1 MKIIIMILCLFPS
14 VVFSKVP
21 LPRASTG
28 LELGVARLSDGNK
41 AMIGTSWMY
50 VLDYQPDKHLSFFG
64 QAGSAQGESDGH
76 KIKQTSFNGGVQF
89 FILPRMGLQLGV
101 ATTVLEITD
110 DKLEKKHELGP
121 LLGLNIYYP
130 VGVFKFG
137 TSATVIRTKTV
148 HSMALRGS
156 LLLEF

>member
-1 MKIIIMILCLFPS
+1 MKFMIIILFLLPS
-14 VVFSKVP
+14 VVFSEVP

-28 LELGVARLSDGNK
+28 LEAGVARLSDGNK

-50 VLDYQPDKHLSFFG
+50 VLDYQPDKYLSFFG
-64 QAGSAQGESDGH
+64 QAGTAQGESDGY
-76 KIKQTSFNGGVQF
+76 KIKQTSFNGGIQLF
-89 FILPRMGLQLGV
+89 LLPRLGLQLGV
-101 ATTVLEITD
+101 ATTVIEITD
-110 DKLEKKHELGP
+110 VKLEKKHEMGP

-137 TSATVIRTKTV
+137 TSTTVIRTKSA
-148 HSMALRGS
+148 HSTALRGS

>member
-1 MKIIIMILCLFPS
+1 MKFMMMILCLLPS
-14 VVFSKVP
+14 VVFSDVP

-28 LELGVARLSDGNK
+28 LEVGVARLSDGKK

-50 VLDYQPDKHLSFFG
+50 VLDYQPDEHLSFFG
-64 QAGSAQGESDGH
+64 QAGTAQGESDGY
-76 KIKQTSFNGGVQF
+76 KIKQTSFTGGVQLF
-89 FILPRMGLQLGV
+89 LLPRTALQLGV

-110 DKLEKKHELGP
+110 VKLEKKQEMGP
-121 LLGLNIYYP
+121 LLGVNVHFP

-137 TSATVIRTKTV
+137 TSATVIRTKSA
-148 HSMALRGS
+148 HSTALRGS